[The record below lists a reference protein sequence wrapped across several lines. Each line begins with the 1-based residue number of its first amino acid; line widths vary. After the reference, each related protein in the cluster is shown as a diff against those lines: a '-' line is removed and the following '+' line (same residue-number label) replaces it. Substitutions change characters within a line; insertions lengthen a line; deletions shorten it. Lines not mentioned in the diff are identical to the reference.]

1 MKAITFFKLGN
12 RIPKNVK
19 WYKMSAEEK
28 EAHTAKTKIV
38 EDEIKAFLLAIPN
51 FEEEYNKYEHL
62 FVEANEGEEIK
73 YAFANKN
80 YDDTNVEEGGHE
92 SIFVTTYGLII
103 GPNNNKDFTDYLEAA
118 GLEEEECMGSFEQYL
133 MEGDEVSKYKIEL

>member
-1 MKAITFFKLGN
+1 MNLETEYL
-12 RIPKNVK
+12 
-19 WYKMSAEEK
+19 KMLNGIK
-28 EAHTAKTKIV
+28 VAHTAKKKIV
-38 EDEIKAFLLAIPN
+38 EDEIKEFLLAIPN
-51 FEEEYNKYEHL
+51 FEDEYNKYEHL

-73 YAFANKN
+73 YAFADKN